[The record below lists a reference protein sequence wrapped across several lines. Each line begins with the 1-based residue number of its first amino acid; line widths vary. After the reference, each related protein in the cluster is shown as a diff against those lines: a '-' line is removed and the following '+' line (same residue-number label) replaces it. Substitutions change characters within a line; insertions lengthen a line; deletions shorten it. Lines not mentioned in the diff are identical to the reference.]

1 MDEII
6 FKQDELVRGSQLYI
20 MNTLKTLKELQ
31 DKEKE
36 IKECLYNEMFKRDI
50 KKIENDDLAITL
62 VLPTAR
68 ESLDS
73 KRLREEMPDTYDK
86 YCRISNV
93 KGTIKIT
100 MKEKKD
106 GVDN

>member
-31 DKEKE
+31 EKEKE

-62 VLPTAR
+62 VLPTTR

-73 KRLREEMPDTYDK
+73 KKLREEMPDTYDK
-86 YCRISNV
+86 YCRISSV